1 VLPHRS
7 VLLNR
12 GALAYDRV
20 LSDPLALQLFFR
32 SVRKSFV
39 KLLYMACVVCLVG
52 FASAARADEPRFD
65 VAGSYGYLHDQTNS
79 QSLPH
84 GWVGSFSATV
94 DRSLSAVGE
103 IGGTYQ
109 PSSDLAVGSTS
120 IYSYLAGARYGYHFN
135 HNVTVFG
142 QFLLGAVHSSAG
154 VYSSGTRTTD
164 LSWQPGGGVDLSVA
178 PRWGVRLEGDYRG
191 LRDNGVILNQSRFA
205 AGLVFR
211 P

>member
-1 VLPHRS
+1 
-7 VLLNR
+7 
-12 GALAYDRV
+12 
-20 LSDPLALQLFFR
+20 
-32 SVRKSFV
+32 V
-39 KLLYMACVVCLVG
+39 KLLSTACVIWIVG

-79 QSLPH
+79 ESLPH

-94 DRSLSAVGE
+94 RGALAAAGE
-103 IGGTYQ
+103 IGGSYQ
-109 PSSDLAVGSTS
+109 PSSDPTVGSTS
-120 IYSYLAGARYGYHFN
+120 IYSYLGGPRYGYHVN
-135 HNVTVFG
+135 QNVTVFG
-142 QFLLGAVHSSAG
+142 QFLLGAVRSSAG
-154 VYSSGTRTTD
+154 VYSAAASTTD

-191 LRDNGVILNQSRFA
+191 LRDNGIVFNQSRFA